1 MSTIWKLS
9 APTVAVMLIQGLVN
23 TAEVYFVGRLGASA
37 IAGASLCFPMMMLM
51 SAMSG
56 AGLGGGVSSSI
67 ARSIGAR
74 NPERSRLLAI
84 HSIVLGLLFGLFF
97 TVVMEI
103 FGHALFRTMGGS
115 DEALRQALAYSN
127 AFFRGVIVVWLFNTL
142 TSIFRGL
149 GQPEFPAMVGVVG
162 AVVIII
168 ASPSLIF
175 GIGPIPALGIGGAGI
190 AVIVYVSGA
199 SVILL
204 ARLFSSKSPLQLSLK
219 GFHFEKE
226 LFWEIL
232 RVGLPS
238 ALNTVV
244 GSMGF
249 MVMTGLVGRFGT
261 TGLAAFGL
269 GSRFEF
275 VLIPVVFGLGTAV
288 VTLVGAAMGAQNLAR
303 AKSVTRISTIIGAVL
318 WGVAGV
324 ILVLFPRLW
333 LGIFTTDPQ
342 VLQVGTQYL
351 RTVAPFYPLVGVG
364 MILYFACQ
372 GLGQA
377 TLPLILSIGRFAI
390 ALLLG
395 WAVVHFGGG
404 IGSVF
409 AAVAV
414 GLVIYSFSL
423 MATIYVT
430 FRKLEAS

>member
-1 MSTIWKLS
+1 LSTIWKLS
-9 APTVAVMLIQGLVN
+9 APTVAVMVIQGLVN
-23 TAEVYFVGRLGASA
+23 TAEVYLVGRLGASA
-37 IAGASLCFPMMMLM
+37 IAGAALCFPMMMLM

-56 AGLGGGVSSSI
+56 AGLGGGVSSAI

-74 NPERSRLLAI
+74 NPERARLLAI
-84 HSIVLGLLFGLFF
+84 HSIVLGLVFGLFF
-97 TVVMEI
+97 TVVMEL
-103 FGHALFRTMGGS
+103 FGEALFHTMGGS
-115 DEALRQALAYSN
+115 ADALRQALAYSN

-149 GQPEFPAMVGVVG
+149 GQPEFPAKVGVVG
-162 AVVIII
+162 AAVIIV

-175 GIGPIPALGIGGAGI
+175 GIGPVPALGIAGAGV
-190 AVIVYVSGA
+190 AVIIYTATA
-199 SVILL
+199 SLVLL
-204 ARLFSSKSPLQLSLK
+204 WRLFSAQSPLRLSLE
-219 GFHFEKE
+219 GFHFERE

-303 AKSVTRISTIIGAVL
+303 AKAVTKTSTVIGVVL

-324 ILVLFPRLW
+324 ILVAFPRLW
-333 LGIFTTDPQ
+333 LGMFTSDPE
-342 VLQVGTQYL
+342 VLLVGSQYL
-351 RTVAPFYPLVGVG
+351 RTVGPFYPLVGVG

-377 TLPLILSIGRFAI
+377 TLPLILSVGRFAI
-390 ALLLG
+390 ALVLG

-409 AAVAV
+409 AAVAA

-423 MATIYVT
+423 ILTIYVT